1 MTEDRFLT
9 AQEAAAELEI
19 SLATLYAYASRGM
32 LRSEPVPGDPRAR
45 RYPRE
50 DVLRLQ
56 EKKELRKDPEK
67 VAPKALSWGAP
78 VLESAIT
85 LVQEGRLYYRGR
97 DAVAL
102 ARSASVEEVA
112 ALIWTGDPA
121 AAGAVFA
128 SAPPVLPDWAGPI
141 LAADLTPIERCQVV
155 LPLAG
160 AADLAAWD
168 LRPSAIPATG
178 GRILQFLSGIA
189 AGVSTPPPGG
199 LANILQ
205 AGWAPGRPEAA
216 GPIASALI
224 LSADHEL
231 NVSAFT
237 ARCVA
242 SAGSS
247 PYDVVSAGV
256 AALKG
261 ARHGGH
267 TERVE
272 ALFREAG
279 SAAGARRALADRL
292 RRGEAIPGCGHPL
305 YPDGDPR
312 GTALLELAAEVAP
325 GSPAIECALALAD
338 ASRELLREHPT
349 IDLGLVALARALDL
363 PEGTPLAL
371 FALGRTIGWIGHA
384 IEQYALGRL
393 IRPRAAY
400 VGEMPGGVCAAESRS
415 QGLQGLQGLQGQQG
429 RGKRFSGLV
438 PGP

>member
-9 AQEAAAELEI
+9 AQEAAAELGI
-19 SLATLYAYASRGM
+19 SLSTLYAYASRGM

-50 DVLRLQ
+50 DVLRLK
-56 EKKELRKDPEK
+56 EKKELRKEPEK
-67 VAPKALSWGAP
+67 AAPKALSWGAP

-85 LVQEGRLYYRGR
+85 LLQDGRLYYRGR
-97 DAVAL
+97 DAIAL

-112 ALIWTGDPA
+112 ALIWTGDSA
-121 AAGAVFA
+121 AAGEIFQGD
-128 SAPPVLPDWAGPI
+128 APDLPRWMGP
-141 LAADLTPIERCQVV
+141 ADLSPVERCQVA

-160 AADLAAWD
+160 AADPAGWD
-168 LRPSAIPATG
+168 LRPAAVVATG
-178 GRILQFLSGIA
+178 ARILRLLAGVAAGRIESGIA
-189 AGVSTPPPGG
+189 AT
-199 LANILQ
+199 LQ
-205 AGWAPGRPEAA
+205 AGWAPGRPEAV
-216 GPIASALI
+216 GPITSALI

-242 SAGSS
+242 SAASS
-247 PYDVVSAGV
+247 PYDVVSAGL

-261 ARHGGH
+261 VRHGGH

-279 SAAGARRALADRL
+279 SAAGARRVLADRL
-292 RRGEAIPGCGHPL
+292 RRGEEISGFGQPL

-312 GTALLELAAEVAP
+312 GAALLEIAAEIAP
-325 GSPAIECALALAD
+325 NSPAVDCAQALVEAG
-338 ASRELLREHPT
+338 RELLREHPT

-363 PEGTPLAL
+363 PERTPLAL

-384 IEQYALGRL
+384 IEQYAVGRL

-400 VGEMPGGVCAAESRS
+400 VGEMP
-415 QGLQGLQGLQGQQG
+415 
-429 RGKRFSGLV
+429 V
-438 PGP
+438 P

>member
-1 MTEDRFLT
+1 MMEDRFLT
-9 AQEAAAELEI
+9 AQEAAAELGV

-32 LRSEPVPGDPRAR
+32 LRSEAMPGDPRAR

-56 EKKELRKDPEK
+56 EKKELRREPEK

-85 LVQEGRLYYRGR
+85 LVRDGRLYYRGR
-97 DAVAL
+97 DAVVL
-102 ARSASVEEVA
+102 ARGGATVEDVA
-112 ALIWTGDPA
+112 ALLWTGGSVTA
-121 AAGAVFA
+121 AEVFA
-128 SAPPVLPDWAGPI
+128 GKTPI
-141 LAADLTPIERCQVV
+141 LPRWGFADLSPVERCQVA

-160 AADLAAWD
+160 AADPAGWD
-168 LRPSAIPATG
+168 LRPAAVVATG
-178 GRILQFLSGIA
+178 ARILRLLAAVAAGGSGSGSVGSFSGIA
-189 AGVSTPPPGG
+189 AT
-199 LANILQ
+199 LQ
-205 AGWAPGRPEAA
+205 AGWAPDRPEAA

-242 SAGSS
+242 SAASS
-247 PYDVVSAGV
+247 PYDVVSAGL

-261 ARHGGH
+261 VRHGGH

-279 SAAGARRALADRL
+279 SASGARRALADRL
-292 RRGEAIPGCGHPL
+292 RRGEEIPGFGHPL

-312 GTALLELAAEVAP
+312 GTALLEIAEGIAP
-325 GSPAIECALALAD
+325 GSPAVDCARALAD
-338 ASRELLREHPT
+338 AGRELLREHPT
-349 IDLGLVALARALDL
+349 IDLGLVTLAQALDL
-363 PEGTPLAL
+363 PERTPLAL
-371 FALGRTIGWIGHA
+371 FALGRTLGWIGHA
-384 IEQYALGRL
+384 IEEYATGRL

-400 VGEMPGGVCAAESRS
+400 VGEMPGHPDR
-415 QGLQGLQGLQGQQG
+415 
-429 RGKRFSGLV
+429 
-438 PGP
+438 

>member
-9 AQEAAAELEI
+9 AQEAAAELGI

-45 RYPRE
+45 RYPRK
-50 DVLRLQ
+50 DVLRLK
-56 EKKELRKDPEK
+56 EKKELRKEPEK
-67 VAPKALSWGAP
+67 AAPKALSWGAP

-85 LVQEGRLYYRGR
+85 LVQDGRLFYRGR

-112 ALIWTGDPA
+112 ALIWTGDPSTA
-121 AAGAVFA
+121 EEIFKGDVPDL
-128 SAPPVLPDWAGPI
+128 PPWVGS
-141 LAADLTPIERCQVV
+141 ADLSHVERCQVA

-160 AADLAAWD
+160 AADPAGWD
-168 LRPSAIPATG
+168 LRPAAVIATG
-178 GRILQFLSGIA
+178 ARILRLLAGVAAGRIESGIA
-189 AGVSTPPPGG
+189 AT
-199 LANILQ
+199 LQ
-205 AGWAPGRPEAA
+205 AGWTDRPQAA

-242 SAGSS
+242 SAASS
-247 PYDVVSAGV
+247 PYDVVAAGL

-267 TERVE
+267 TDRVE

-279 SAAGARRALADRL
+279 SAAGARRILADRL
-292 RRGEAIPGCGHPL
+292 RRGEEISGFGHPL

-312 GTALLELAAEVAP
+312 GTALLEIAAEIAP
-325 GSPAIECALALAD
+325 GSPAVECAQALAE
-338 ASRELLREHPT
+338 AGRELIREHPT
-349 IDLGLVALARALDL
+349 IDLGLVALARALEL
-363 PEGTPLAL
+363 PERTPLAL

-384 IEQYALGRL
+384 IEQYAEGKL

-400 VGEMPGGVCAAESRS
+400 VGEMPVAS
-415 QGLQGLQGLQGQQG
+415 
-429 RGKRFSGLV
+429 
-438 PGP
+438 

>member
-1 MTEDRFLT
+1 MAEDRFLT

-32 LRSEPVPGDPRAR
+32 LRSETVPGDPRAR

-50 DVLRLQ
+50 DVLRLK

-67 VAPKALSWGAP
+67 AAPKALSWGVP

-85 LVQEGRLYYRGR
+85 LVQDGRLYYRGR

-102 ARSASVEEVA
+102 ARDATVEEVA

-121 AAGAVFA
+121 GAGKIFEGELP
-128 SAPPVLPDWAGPI
+128 SLPDWAGAV
-141 LAADLTPIERCQVV
+141 LSSDLTPIERCQMA

-168 LRPSAIPATG
+168 LRPAALPVTG
-178 GRILQFLSGIA
+178 ARILRFLAGIA
-189 AGVSTPPPGG
+189 AGAPAPPSGG
-199 LANILQ
+199 IANILQ
-205 AGWAPGRPEAA
+205 AGWAPGRPDAA

-242 SAGSS
+242 SAAAS
-247 PYDVVSAGV
+247 PYDVVSAGL

-267 TERVE
+267 TGRVE
-272 ALFREAG
+272 ALFREVG
-279 SAAGARRALADRL
+279 TAAGARRALADRL
-292 RRGEAIPGCGHPL
+292 RRGEEIPGFGQPL
-305 YPDGDPR
+305 YPNGDPR
-312 GTALLELAAEVAP
+312 GAALLELAAEAAP
-325 GSPAIECALALAD
+325 GSPAVECALALAD
-338 ASRELLREHPT
+338 AGRELIREHPT

-363 PEGTPLAL
+363 PEHTPLAL

-384 IEQYALGRL
+384 IEQYALGKL

-400 VGEMPGGVCAAESRS
+400 VGVMPAT
-415 QGLQGLQGLQGQQG
+415 
-429 RGKRFSGLV
+429 
-438 PGP
+438 